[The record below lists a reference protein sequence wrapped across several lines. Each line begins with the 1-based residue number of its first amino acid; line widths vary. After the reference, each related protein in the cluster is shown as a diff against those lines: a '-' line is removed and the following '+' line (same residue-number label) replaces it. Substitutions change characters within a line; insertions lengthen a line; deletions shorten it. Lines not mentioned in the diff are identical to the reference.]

1 MFGHVPDLLVLS
13 TGSISPPGLSH
24 YAFQAPGQENQA
36 PWWLFILLVV
46 IGVISAAVWWL
57 AGRNQEPVP
66 EPTQALETTSAAT
79 KAEAVPPLAESVP
92 APALVAE
99 RQEAAAVKVEPTAPS
114 LETPAPAVAA
124 PPAQP
129 DNLTRIEGIGPK
141 ISGILQAAGIHTF
154 AQLAQT
160 EVSRLKQILAESN
173 LKHRLAKP
181 DTWPQQAGLAARGE
195 WEALEEL
202 QDELQGG
209 RRVN

>member
-1 MFGHVPDLLVLS
+1 MFSRVPDFLLLS
-13 TGSISPPGLSH
+13 AGSASLTDLSR

-46 IGVISAAVWWL
+46 IGVVSAVIWWL
-57 AGRNQEPVP
+57 AGRNQETVP
-66 EPTQALETTSAAT
+66 ATPQAVETTSL

-92 APALVAE
+92 APAQVAGQ
-99 RQEAAAVKVEPTAPS
+99 QEAAAVKVEPTAP
-114 LETPAPAVAA
+114 AVAA
-124 PPAQP
+124 PAAQA

-160 EVSRLKQILAESN
+160 EVSRLEQILAESD
-173 LKHRLAKP
+173 LKHRLANP
-181 DTWPQQAGLAARGE
+181 TTWPEQAGLAARGE

-202 QDELQGG
+202 QEELHGG
-209 RRVN
+209 RRVS